1 MTYINKSEE
10 LLKLVA
16 ENPDLP
22 VVPMLIQR
30 YVAVMNIVIGLV
42 NLDVAKLANMPYLT
56 TDILQTEMT
65 LRKDMQIIFVMIIL
79 I

>member
-1 MTYINKSEE
+1 M
-10 LLKLVA
+10 
-16 ENPDLP
+16 
-22 VVPMLIQR
+22 
-30 YVAVMNIVIGLV
+30 VIGLV